1 MNLDVIKLEKLDAKN
16 SDHNW
21 GKKVSATLVLHGVTK
36 RKFAE
41 MIDVNYNILI
51 NTLSGYLIRQDIK
64 NKIYTGLENLKVH
77 TM

>member
-1 MNLDVIKLEKLDAKN
+1 MNLDITKLDAKN
-16 SDHNW
+16 IEHNW
-21 GKKVSATLVLHGVTK
+21 GKKVSAELVLRGITK

-51 NTLSGYLIRQDIK
+51 NTLSGYLTRQDIK
-64 NKIYTGLENLKVH
+64 KKIYIGLEDLGVP